1 MTTPTV
7 HRLTDRQPEV
17 HGPAEVRA
25 ALIGHATE
33 QTLAVYDRDIDE
45 ATRESAAAGDVA
57 PLLRRLEHWW
67 MCAQLAAGEVPA
79 DFHPIPG
86 TGAQASWEA
95 KNGRPLY
102 DAA

>member
-45 ATRESAAAGDVA
+45 ATRESAAAG
-57 PLLRRLEHWW
+57 
-67 MCAQLAAGEVPA
+67 EVPA

>member
-7 HRLTDRQPEV
+7 NRPTDSQPEV

-25 ALIGHATE
+25 ALVGHATE
-33 QTLAVYDRDIDE
+33 ATLAVYDRDIDE

-57 PLLRRLEHWW
+57 PLLARLDHWW
-67 MCAQLAAGEVPA
+67 MCAQLAAGDVPA
-79 DFHPIPG
+79 NFRPIPG
-86 TGAQASWEA
+86 ADAQASWEA
-95 KNGRPLY
+95 KHGRPLY